1 MHKNII
7 TSFVGT
13 KIFSDFRKASLL
25 KKIQELYPEI
35 NDIDSAYLHLVET
48 NEELTPTECDRIKQ
62 IFDYRASPIAE
73 IKISANAIYIGPR
86 VGTISPWSSRATD
99 IALHCDINL
108 IRAER
113 CSALWFSCTKELDSD
128 TKVALGKLIFDRMT
142 ESIFLEEIATH
153 QLFSHLPP
161 KPLERINFLGEGIK
175 AIRHFSNKNGLAL
188 SEDEISYLADHYHVS
203 QSNPTDAELMM
214 FAQANS
220 EHCRHKIFNASWFID
235 GIEQK
240 ESLFGMI
247 RNTHKKSPHKTIVA
261 YSDNSSIIQGQEIHR
276 FYSDVQGIY
285 EPHQEIT
292 HYLMKVETH
301 NHPTAISPFSG
312 AATGSGGEIR
322 DEGATGR
329 GSKPKAGLAGFSVS
343 NLNIPGFNQDWESHG
358 IGRPDRIASALQIM
372 IDGPIGAASYNNE
385 FGRPNILGYFRTLEI
400 KVNNEWKGYHK
411 PIMLAGGI
419 GNISDAHTA
428 KEPLSENNL
437 LIQLGG
443 PAMLIGLGGGAAS
456 SMETGTNQES
466 LDFDSVQ
473 RGNPELQRRAQEV
486 IDRCWQMGKDNPILS
501 IHDVGAGGL
510 SNAFPELIHDG
521 GVGAI
526 FDLRAIHNE
535 ELSMSPK
542 EIWSNEAQER
552 YVLAIDKNSLN
563 IFEAI
568 CKRERCP
575 FAVVGK
581 ATKENKLIVEDG
593 LLNDFPVNMDLN
605 VLLGKPPKIIK
616 KINSKFPLTKKSDLS
631 YPKLSVSIKKVLN
644 YPAVAN
650 KSFLITIGDR
660 SVTGLIAQDQMV
672 GPWQVPVSNVGVTKS
687 DFQGSLGE
695 AFAVGEKAPI
705 AITNAPASARMA
717 VGEALTNIAA
727 SFINDISDIKLSANW
742 MSSAGNDENDF
753 ALFESVKTI
762 GMDLCPK
769 LGISIPV
776 GKDSM
781 SMQTKW
787 DDGEEK
793 NVASPMSVVITA
805 FSECPD
811 VTKTLTPQLE
821 NNEKTTLLFID
832 LAAGKTRMGGSSL
845 NLVNQLVSGKTPDLE
860 NPEFFKKFFH
870 LIQTLNKEN
879 NILAYHDRSD
889 GGLITTLLEMAFAG
903 HCGLDIQL
911 GKLDEIALLEYLF
924 NEELGT
930 VIQVDNSK
938 LKFVTASI
946 EDALG
951 RSVYPIGTPTNNQLI
966 TVTVNGKKEF
976 QETRANLQSWWSETS
991 YHIQSLRDNP
1001 KTSKEE
1007 YENIHLNNDPGINP
1021 QIHFE
1026 VPQVIHFNKIKPKI
1040 AILREQGINGH
1051 SEMAAAFYYA
1061 GFEAHDVHMSDII
1074 SGEKVLRDYQALA
1087 ACGGFSYGDVLGAGQ
1102 GWAKSILLN
1111 EKLRDQFQAFF
1122 HRENTLALGVCNG
1135 CQMLSHI
1142 KELIPGTDF
1151 WPNFIKNESEQFE
1164 ARFLSVLIE
1173 KNNSPFLDGMEGSI
1187 LPVAIAHG
1195 EGRVNFSN
1203 ASQLNEAAKGNLIAL
1218 KYVDNNNQGTL
1229 RYPYNPNGSV
1239 LGITGLSSADGR
1251 ALIMMP
1257 HPERVFKSDQNSWH
1271 PKGWNDYGPW
1281 YRMFVNANKIF
1292 A

>member
-1 MHKNII
+1 
-7 TSFVGT
+7 
-13 KIFSDFRKASLL
+13 
-25 KKIQELYPEI
+25 
-35 NDIDSAYLHLVET
+35 
-48 NEELTPTECDRIKQ
+48 
-62 IFDYRASPIAE
+62 
-73 IKISANAIYIGPR
+73 
-86 VGTISPWSSRATD
+86 
-99 IALHCDINL
+99 
-108 IRAER
+108 
-113 CSALWFSCTKELDSD
+113 
-128 TKVALGKLIFDRMT
+128 
-142 ESIFLEEIATH
+142 
-153 QLFSHLPP
+153 
-161 KPLERINFLGEGIK
+161 
-175 AIRHFSNKNGLAL
+175 
-188 SEDEISYLADHYHVS
+188 
-203 QSNPTDAELMM
+203 
-214 FAQANS
+214 
-220 EHCRHKIFNASWFID
+220 
-235 GIEQK
+235 
-240 ESLFGMI
+240 
-247 RNTHKKSPHKTIVA
+247 
-261 YSDNSSIIQGQEIHR
+261 
-276 FYSDVQGIY
+276 
-285 EPHQEIT
+285 
-292 HYLMKVETH
+292 
-301 NHPTAISPFSG
+301 
-312 AATGSGGEIR
+312 
-322 DEGATGR
+322 
-329 GSKPKAGLAGFSVS
+329 
-343 NLNIPGFNQDWESHG
+343 
-358 IGRPDRIASALQIM
+358 
-372 IDGPIGAASYNNE
+372 
-385 FGRPNILGYFRTLEI
+385 
-400 KVNNEWKGYHK
+400 
-411 PIMLAGGI
+411 MLAGGI
-419 GNISDAHTA
+419 RNISDAHTA

-593 LLNDFPVNMDLN
+593 LLNDIPVNMDLN

-811 VTKTLTPQLE
+811 VTKTLTPQLN

-832 LAAGKTRMGGSSL
+832 LAAGKTRMGGSSV
-845 NLVNQLVSGKTPDLE
+845 NLVNQLVGGKTPDLE

-924 NEELGT
+924 NE
-930 VIQVDNSK
+930 
-938 LKFVTASI
+938 
-946 EDALG
+946 
-951 RSVYPIGTPTNNQLI
+951 
-966 TVTVNGKKEF
+966 
-976 QETRANLQSWWSETS
+976 
-991 YHIQSLRDNP
+991 
-1001 KTSKEE
+1001 
-1007 YENIHLNNDPGINP
+1007 
-1021 QIHFE
+1021 
-1026 VPQVIHFNKIKPKI
+1026 
-1040 AILREQGINGH
+1040 
-1051 SEMAAAFYYA
+1051 
-1061 GFEAHDVHMSDII
+1061 
-1074 SGEKVLRDYQALA
+1074 
-1087 ACGGFSYGDVLGAGQ
+1087 
-1102 GWAKSILLN
+1102 
-1111 EKLRDQFQAFF
+1111 
-1122 HRENTLALGVCNG
+1122 
-1135 CQMLSHI
+1135 
-1142 KELIPGTDF
+1142 
-1151 WPNFIKNESEQFE
+1151 
-1164 ARFLSVLIE
+1164 
-1173 KNNSPFLDGMEGSI
+1173 
-1187 LPVAIAHG
+1187 
-1195 EGRVNFSN
+1195 
-1203 ASQLNEAAKGNLIAL
+1203 
-1218 KYVDNNNQGTL
+1218 
-1229 RYPYNPNGSV
+1229 
-1239 LGITGLSSADGR
+1239 
-1251 ALIMMP
+1251 
-1257 HPERVFKSDQNSWH
+1257 
-1271 PKGWNDYGPW
+1271 
-1281 YRMFVNANKIF
+1281 
-1292 A
+1292 